1 MKINKKINII
11 GDKCGTFEFDWY
23 EWFVG
28 YTDGDGCF
36 NIYTNLESKKITLTF
51 KISQKSN
58 NEQVLHHMKKE
69 LGVGSIRTDKSGMS
83 HFLVRDQI
91 ALKNVILPLF
101 DKYELQTN
109 KRNSYDRFKKC
120 FLIWTNSSKTQLN
133 KILEIGNTGLTTHK
147 NVGPILSKSWI
158 IGFIEA
164 EGSFYLTQ
172 KDTNRLVHSFGISQ
186 KLDKP
191 VLEEIKKILKLKEP
205 VRWNRKGFWRL
216 DTSNGEDVKLVKD
229 YFFKTM
235 KSRKSLIYRIW
246 ARSFRHKN
254 HFLELLEI
262 REKLRRLY

>member
-1 MKINKKINII
+1 MFFNLNK
-11 GDKCGTFEFDWY
+11 FF
-23 EWFVG
+23 
-28 YTDGDGCF
+28 
-36 NIYTNLESKKITLTF
+36 
-51 KISQKSN
+51 
-58 NEQVLHHMKKE
+58 
-69 LGVGSIRTDKSGMS
+69 
-83 HFLVRDQI
+83 
-91 ALKNVILPLF
+91 
-101 DKYELQTN
+101 
-109 KRNSYDRFKKC
+109 
-120 FLIWTNSSKTQLN
+120 KTQLD
-133 KILEIGNTGLTTHK
+133 KILEIRNTGLTTHK

-205 VRWNRKGFWRL
+205 VRWNREGFWRL
-216 DTSNGEDVKLVKD
+216 DTSNGEDVKLVKG

-254 HFLELLEI
+254 HYLELLEI